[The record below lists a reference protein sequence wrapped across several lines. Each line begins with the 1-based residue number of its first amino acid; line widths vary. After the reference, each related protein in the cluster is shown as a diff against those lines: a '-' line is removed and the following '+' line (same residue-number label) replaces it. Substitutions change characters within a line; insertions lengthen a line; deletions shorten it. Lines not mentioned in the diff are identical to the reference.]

1 MLPVFKTGERQ
12 VHPVSGV
19 FDSHALPPFSFCSLP
34 WLTMSTACDA

>member
-19 FDSHALPPFSFCSLP
+19 FDSHALPPIFFFNALIALELS
-34 WLTMSTACDA
+34 